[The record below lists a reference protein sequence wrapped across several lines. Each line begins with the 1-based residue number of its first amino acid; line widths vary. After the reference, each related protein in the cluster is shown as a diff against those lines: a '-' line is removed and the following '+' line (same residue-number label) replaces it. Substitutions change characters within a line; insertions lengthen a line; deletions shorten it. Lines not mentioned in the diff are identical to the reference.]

1 MSQKIIEDLVIM
13 PKLNDNENAHTICS
27 VFSRNA
33 KAQGVSSEDINAVL
47 TAARSGDY
55 ENLKAVITTNTLLAQ

>member
-13 PKLNDNENAHTICS
+13 PKLDDNENANTICS
-27 VFSRNA
+27 VFKRNA
-33 KAQGVSSEDINAVL
+33 KVQGVSSEDINTVL

-55 ENLKAVITTNTLLAQ
+55 ENLKAVITANTLLAQ

>member
-13 PKLNDNENAHTICS
+13 PKLDDNENANTICS
-27 VFSRNA
+27 VFKRNA

-55 ENLKAVITTNTLLAQ
+55 ENLKAVITANTLLAQ